1 MLARKTKRI
10 DPVPSHLALIPD
22 GNRRWSRSH
31 SFSLYNGYANG
42 IKKFMDFGVWAKS
55 FGVKTI
61 TVWALSTE
69 NVKKRSTIEL
79 KALYQ
84 LYIKSA
90 RDPKILAE
98 LAKNKARVKIIGN
111 MEMLPQKLR
120 EALRHIEKVTRA
132 YSDFTIN
139 ILVGYGGKE
148 DILYAFNRLQS
159 AASGN
164 ARGVNAELVAEHLRT
179 ASIPNVDLVIRTSG
193 EMRLSGFLPWQTDYS
208 ELYFAKKYWPDF
220 EKKDLERALQT
231 YAQRE
236 RRFGK

>member
-1 MLARKTKRI
+1 MLASKEKRI

-31 SFSLYNGYANG
+31 SFSLYNGYAYG
-42 IKKFMDFGVWAKS
+42 IKKFMDFGMWAKS

-69 NVKKRSTIEL
+69 NVKKRSRLEL
-79 KALYQ
+79 GALYQ

-111 MEMLPQKLR
+111 LQILPKKLK
-120 EALRHIEKVTRA
+120 EALRHLEKVTRA
-132 YSDFTIN
+132 YEEFTIN

-148 DILYAFNRLQS
+148 DLMYAF
-159 AASGN
+159 
-164 ARGVNAELVAEHLRT
+164 RGMSKAGAKGVDEEFISKHIRT
-179 ASIPNVDLVIRTSG
+179 ASVPDVDLIIRTSG
-193 EMRLSGFLPWQTDYS
+193 EQRLSGFLPWQSDYS

-220 EKKDLERALQT
+220 EKRDLEKALRT
-231 YAQRE
+231 FAQRE